1 MDGEWKLN
9 RIAMIAMIIV
19 FAFLMVILFMHRN
32 QLPPTRG
39 M

>member
-9 RIAMIAMIIV
+9 RIAMIAMIILL
-19 FAFLMVILFMHRN
+19 AFLMVILFTHRN
-32 QLPPTRG
+32 QLPPTSG

>member
-9 RIAMIAMIIV
+9 RVVMIAMIVV
-19 FAFLMVILFMHRN
+19 FAFLMVTLIMHRKH
-32 QLPPTRG
+32 LPPTSG

>member
-9 RIAMIAMIIV
+9 RVAMIAMIIV
-19 FAFLMVILFMHRN
+19 FAFLMVTLFMHRN
-32 QLPPTRG
+32 QLPPTSG